1 MEIKFIAP
9 EINMKLKFDK
19 FLNSKNSQ
27 DELSAFGTHF
37 IWSERYGIKIHMDE
51 NFALIKAD
59 KSDLNYYFPAGKLSD
74 EELKKAIHYMIK
86 DCKNSGREE
95 FKISRL
101 NKEDAE
107 SLERIMPGKFE
118 INETRNR
125 FEYIYNSEDLANLK
139 GKKYHGKRNHIS
151 KFKNLYNWTY
161 EKIVPEKIEIYLKF
175 FEKWFEKNSEKE
187 GKDFIDEFKA
197 IKKSL
202 ENYEKLEFE
211 GGVILVDG
219 KIIACTIGE
228 KINSENFVVHF
239 EKAFTEFEGAYTII
253 NQEFS
258 KTLEK
263 RFKFINREEDL
274 GIEGLRKAKLS
285 YKPFLLL
292 EKYDAFGKISE
303 LYS

>member
-1 MEIKFIAP
+1 MEINFIAP
-9 EINMKLKFDK
+9 DINMKSKFDK
-19 FLNSKNSQ
+19 FLSSKNSQ
-27 DELSAFGTHF
+27 DELSAFGTYF
-37 IWSERYGIKIHMDE
+37 VWSECYGTKIHMDE
-51 NFALIKAD
+51 KFALIKTD
-59 KSDLNYYFPAGKLSD
+59 KEDLNYCFPVGKLSD
-74 EELKKAIHYMIK
+74 EELKKAIHYMMK
-86 DCKNSGREE
+86 DCKNNNRGE

-101 NKEDAE
+101 NKEDVE
-107 SLERIMPGKFE
+107 SLKRIMPGKFE
-118 INETRNR
+118 INETRDR

-151 KFKNLYNWTY
+151 KFKNLYDWSY
-161 EKIVPEKIEIYLKF
+161 EKIIPERKEIYLKF

-187 GKDFIDEFKA
+187 GKDFIEEFKA
-197 IKKSL
+197 IKKSF

-211 GGVILVDG
+211 GGAILVDG
-219 KIIACTIGE
+219 QIVACTIGE
-228 KINSENFVVHF
+228 KINHENFVVHF
-239 EKAFTEFEGAYTII
+239 EKAFTEFEGAYTIV

-292 EKYDAFGKISE
+292 EKYDAFRKIS
-303 LYS
+303 

>member
-9 EINMKLKFDK
+9 DIEMKTKFDK
-19 FLNSKNSQ
+19 FLSSKNSQ
-27 DELSAFGTHF
+27 DELSAFGTYF
-37 IWSERYGIKIHMDE
+37 IWSECYGTKIHMDE
-51 NFALIKAD
+51 NFALIKTD
-59 KSDLNYYFPAGKLSD
+59 KNDLNYCFPVGKLSD
-74 EELKKAIHYMIK
+74 EELKKALNYMTD
-86 DCKNSGREE
+86 DCKKSGGERL
-95 FKISRL
+95 KISRL

-118 INETRNR
+118 INETRDK

-151 KFKNLYNWTY
+151 KFKNLYDWTY
-161 EKIVPEKIEIYLKF
+161 EKIIPEKKEIYLEF

-187 GKDFIDEFKA
+187 GKDSIDEFKA
-197 IKKSL
+197 IKTSF
-202 ENYEKLEFE
+202 ENYEKLGFE
-211 GGVILVDG
+211 GGAILVDG
-219 KIIACTIGE
+219 KIVACTIGE
-228 KINSENFVVHF
+228 KINSDNFVVHF

-258 KTLEK
+258 KTLED

-285 YKPFLLL
+285 YRPFLLL
-292 EKYDAFGKISE
+292 EKYDAFEKIS
-303 LYS
+303 

>member
-1 MEIKFIAP
+1 MEIKFITP
-9 EINMKLKFDK
+9 DIEMKTKFDK
-19 FLNSKNSQ
+19 FLSSKNSQ
-27 DELSAFGTHF
+27 DELSAFGTYF
-37 IWSERYGIKIHMDE
+37 IWSECYGTKIHMDE
-51 NFALIKAD
+51 NFALIKTD
-59 KSDLNYYFPAGKLSD
+59 KNDLNYYFPIGKLND
-74 EELKKAIHYMIK
+74 EELKKAINYLME
-86 DCKNSGREE
+86 DCKNSGGKE

-101 NKEDAE
+101 NKQDAE
-107 SLERIMPGKFE
+107 SLEKIMPGEFE
-118 INETRNR
+118 INENRDR

-151 KFKNLYNWTY
+151 KFKNLYDWTY
-161 EKIVPEKIEIYLKF
+161 DKIVPEKKEIYLKF

-187 GKDFIDEFKA
+187 GKDSIEEFKA
-197 IKKSL
+197 IKKSF

-211 GGVILVDG
+211 GGIILVDG
-219 KIIACTIGE
+219 EITACTIGE
-228 KINSENFVVHF
+228 KINGENFVVHF

-258 KTLEK
+258 KTLEE

-292 EKYDAFGKISE
+292 EKYDAVGKIS
-303 LYS
+303 